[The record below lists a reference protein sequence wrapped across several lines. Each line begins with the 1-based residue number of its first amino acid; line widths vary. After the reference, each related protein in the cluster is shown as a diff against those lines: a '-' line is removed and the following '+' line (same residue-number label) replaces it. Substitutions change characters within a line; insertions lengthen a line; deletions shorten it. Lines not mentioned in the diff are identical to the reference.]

1 MQEYFEE
8 FEALL
13 VFIPNIFSSLLE
25 STFLNR
31 LKEEIIRKINM
42 LIPTNLRDMINLA
55 QLVEKQVVT

>member
-55 QLVEKQVVT
+55 QLVEEQVVT